1 LKKDLL
7 GVQLLE
13 LGFFEPETR
22 NPKLE
27 TRNPK
32 LETSNNR
39 ALTVFLMSESILIVD
54 DERGIRETLS
64 AVLRDE
70 GFHADA
76 VESGEECLKAIARRA
91 YGCVL
96 LDVWLPGIS
105 GLETLQQMR
114 DANSDVAVVIISGH
128 GNIETAVRATK
139 LGAFDFIEKP
149 LSIEKT
155 VLTIRN
161 ALRQR
166 QLERANAEMSA
177 ELKEEYEMVGESV
190 AMRALRKQIAVVAPT
205 DGRVLISG
213 ESGAGKELVARA
225 IHAQSRRAAAPFI
238 EVNSAAIPE
247 ELIESELFGHVK
259 GSFTGA
265 TAAKKGKFE
274 LADGATLFLDEV
286 SDMSANVQAKVLRVL
301 EEQRFEPVGSNTPIN
316 VDVRVVAAT
325 NKRLDEEIEKGTFR
339 SDLFFRLNV
348 IPFEV
353 PPLRERVE
361 DVPLLIDHFNRR
373 FAKAYGKKPK
383 VFDAE
388 AIELMQRYSWP
399 GNVRELRNTIERVV
413 ILHQN
418 HRVAVTNLPAFGDS
432 EPPASSYRFP
442 SFKEASDAYHRE
454 FIQRKLDEAEG
465 NVSRAAELMGIDR
478 SHLYR
483 RMRAL
488 GISVRG
494 ERA

>member
-1 LKKDLL
+1 
-7 GVQLLE
+7 
-13 LGFFEPETR
+13 
-22 NPKLE
+22 
-27 TRNPK
+27 
-32 LETSNNR
+32 
-39 ALTVFLMSESILIVD
+39 MESILIVD

-70 GFHADA
+70 GFTADA
-76 VESGEECLKAIARRA
+76 VGTGEECLKAIALRA

-96 LDVWLPGIS
+96 LDVWLPGIN
-105 GLETLQQMR
+105 GLETLSQMR
-114 DANSDVAVVIISGH
+114 ASNCDAAVVIISGH
-128 GNIETAVRATK
+128 GNVETAVRATK

-155 VLTIRN
+155 VLTVRN

-166 QLERANAEMSA
+166 QLERANEEMSA
-177 ELKEEYEMVGESV
+177 ELKAEYEMVGESV
-190 AMRALRKQIAVVAPT
+190 GMRALRKQIAVVAPT

-274 LADGATLFLDEV
+274 IADGATLFLDEV

-301 EEQRFEPVGSNTPIN
+301 EEQRFEPVGSNTPIS
-316 VDVRVVAAT
+316 VDVRVIAAT
-325 NKRLDEEIEKGTFR
+325 NKHLDEEIEKGTFR

-353 PPLRERVE
+353 PPLRDRPE
-361 DVPLLIDHFNRR
+361 DVPLLIDHFNHR
-373 FAKAYGKKPK
+373 FASAYGKKAKRFDPK
-383 VFDAE
+383 
-388 AIELMQRYSWP
+388 AIEAMQRYSWP
-399 GNVRELRNTIERVV
+399 GNVRELRNTVERVM
-413 ILHQN
+413 ILHQKGG
-418 HRVAVTNLPAFGDS
+418 VGVKDLPAFGDE

-454 FIQRKLDEAEG
+454 FIQRKLDEAGG
-465 NVSRAAELMGIDR
+465 NVSRAAESMGIDR

-488 GISVRG
+488 GLSARTN
-494 ERA
+494 